1 MPDHTPT
8 TGTRVAATIAAA
20 FALGGAL
27 ASCSTSGTKV
37 GLGDHKSS
45 TARNGP
51 IAYQRF
57 AGKRDDGRTSQIYLH
72 RADGTEDTVTDVQGG
87 AFAPAWS
94 FNGSRIAFESGS
106 TGPRHEIFTMNADG
120 SGMRQVTRGCAATA
134 DCESDISPAWSPD
147 GGSISFLRIHGP
159 LVTTGITHD
168 KTVLATRV
176 ELMAASADGHGE
188 RVLARWSSDPR
199 PPPGMSERPLTPRS
213 GAPVWSPDGRHV
225 VVALGTQRHPN
236 KHALYNTAL
245 FVVDVT
251 GGAERQITPWVIG
264 AGNASW
270 SRDGKHIA
278 FNSGGGHSPNLYVVD
293 PDGRHLKLL
302 LRGGGIASHIGWVDD
317 PAWSPDGK
325 QIAFGT
331 QTNPCRSFRQHGC
344 PRDPDLEPFDIYT
357 IGADGSHLRRLTS
370 APQFESRPAW
380 GAAG

>member
-1 MPDHTPT
+1 MPDNTSR
-8 TGTRVAATIAAA
+8 TGTRVAAAIAAA
-20 FALGGAL
+20 LALGAL
-27 ASCSTSGTKV
+27 ASCATSGTKV
-37 GLGDHKSS
+37 GLGGHDSS
-45 TARNGP
+45 AGRNGP

-57 AGKRDDGRTSQIYLH
+57 AGDRDDGRTSQIYL
-72 RADGTEDTVTDVQGG
+72 RRTDGTEIRLTHVQGG

-94 FNGSRIAFESGS
+94 LDGSRVAFESGA

-147 GGSISFLRIHGP
+147 GGRISFLRIHGP
-159 LVTTGITHD
+159 FVTTGITHD
-168 KTVLATRV
+168 KTVQATQV
-176 ELMAASADGHGE
+176 DLMVANANGRGE
-188 RVLARWSSDPR
+188 RVVERWSTDPR
-199 PPPGMSERPLTPRS
+199 PPPGVSGRPLTPRS

-225 VVALGTQRHPN
+225 AVALGTRRHPN

-245 FVVDVT
+245 FVVDVA

-264 AGNASW
+264 AGNPSW

-278 FNSGGGHSPNLYVVD
+278 FNSGGGHSPYLYVVD

-331 QTNPCRSFRQHGC
+331 QTNPCRSFRQNGC

-380 GAAG
+380 GAAR